1 MIDVNEFINRYKDDI
16 IFGSDISNN
25 LELDEFIITFICL
38 NYLKEKHISKS
49 QFLINKKV
57 KYKIIYDGKYR
68 YYCPLCKHIVK
79 HLEINHINEPL
90 SVTIKN
96 IIFENPT
103 KNLLELFKIL
113 LNIEKESLIMY
124 TCKNCNVK

>member
-38 NYLKEKHISKS
+38 NYLKEKHLSKS

-57 KYKIIYDGKYR
+57 KYKIIYNGKYR
-68 YYCPLCKHIVK
+68 YYCPLCKDIVK

-96 IIFENPT
+96 IILENPN

-124 TCKNCNVK
+124 TCKNCNLK